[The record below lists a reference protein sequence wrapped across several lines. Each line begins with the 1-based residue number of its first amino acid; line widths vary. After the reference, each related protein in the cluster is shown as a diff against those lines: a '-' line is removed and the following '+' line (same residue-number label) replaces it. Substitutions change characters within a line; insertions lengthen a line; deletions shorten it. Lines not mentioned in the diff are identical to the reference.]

1 MFVDCSIVGKCGI
14 VRVSPISQLLFPEC
28 ERCDYQGFKPVDSFS
43 QSDNSLLWIQSWYVS
58 LFDLIVLR
66 RIRHQCVC
74 VRVINHL
81 SISGFYFYS
90 PADPETQPP
99 RPRSNPPKKVPEH
112 LAHLVQSAREAKRLH
127 EENVDVM
134 SKALSNLVQSHATLE
149 EQLLRT
155 KSKVSK

>member
-1 MFVDCSIVGKCGI
+1 MGKCGI

-28 ERCDYQGFKPVDSFS
+28 ERSSYFLSTTYLFLCLSLSHDCFASVSRCDYQGFKPVDSFC

-74 VRVINHL
+74 VRVINPH

-90 PADPETQPP
+90 PAVPETQPL
-99 RPRSNPPKKVPEH
+99 RPRSNPPKKVLEH
-112 LAHLVQSAREAKRLH
+112 LAHLVQVIQFIWFCFRQH
-127 EENVDVM
+127 N
-134 SKALSNLVQSHATLE
+134 Q
-149 EQLLRT
+149 
-155 KSKVSK
+155 